1 MLLGQL
7 DPGLHGDGEASWCGV
22 VGDVFMEE
30 SDLAG
35 VLCFLMV
42 EFNQFVVGGDGG
54 GCGGGRGLGYSGGRG
69 SVWCWRGLGDG
80 GYSLRLLGVKYGMG
94 GKWWSGGRLE

>member
-7 DPGLHGDGEASWCGV
+7 DPGLHGDGEAGGCCV
-22 VGDVFMEE
+22 VGDMFMEE
-30 SDLAG
+30 SDLTG

-54 GCGGGRGLGYSGGRG
+54 VCGGGRGLGYGGR
-69 SVWCWRGLGDG
+69 RG
-80 GYSLRLLGVKYGMG
+80 GV
-94 GKWWSGGRLE
+94 

>member
-7 DPGLHGDGEASWCGV
+7 DPGLHGDGEAGGCGV

-54 GCGGGRGLGYSGGRG
+54 GCGGGCGGGRSLGYSGGSG
-69 SVWCWRGLGDG
+69 SVWCWRGLGDA
-80 GYSLRLLGVKYGMG
+80 STWATPRRHK
-94 GKWWSGGRLE
+94 

>member
-7 DPGLHGDGEASWCGV
+7 DPGLHGDGEAGGCFV
-22 VGDVFMEE
+22 VGDMFMEE

-35 VLCFLMV
+35 MLCFLMV

-54 GCGGGRGLGYSGGRG
+54 VCGSDRGLVIEEVVFGVGG
-69 SVWCWRGLGDG
+69 VW
-80 GYSLRLLGVKYGMG
+80 VIVGMV
-94 GKWWSGGRLE
+94 